1 MTTDSKHNKNAPV
14 FVNRRK
20 GTDRRL
26 EHDRCQDM
34 PMDLFHR
41 KRRKTV
47 DRRAGDRSLLED
59 YLAFSETTIGTTIMS
74 KTTASDK
81 KPN

>member
-1 MTTDSKHNKNAPV
+1 MTAEFNQNNNTPV
-14 FVNRRK
+14 FINRRK

-47 DRRAGDRSLLED
+47 DRRASDRSLLED
-59 YLAFSETTIGTTIMS
+59 YMAYSET
-74 KTTASDK
+74 SDNDVSDNETLVNVRK
-81 KPN
+81 HN